1 MYRRWLGFIL
11 CFLAVVAYGAER
23 YPFDSAPKAALFTE
37 LTQEMRCLVCQ
48 NQSLA
53 DSNAGLAVDLKNDI
67 YHMVKKGRTRE
78 QITQVMVGRYGE
90 FVLFAPPLSRHSA
103 LLWFLPLL
111 LLLLGAL
118 VIWRMSRRARRSV

>member
-1 MYRRWLGFIL
+1 
-11 CFLAVVAYGAER
+11 
-23 YPFDSAPKAALFTE
+23 
-37 LTQEMRCLVCQ
+37 MRCLVCQ

-67 YHMVKKGRTRE
+67 YHMVKKGKTRE